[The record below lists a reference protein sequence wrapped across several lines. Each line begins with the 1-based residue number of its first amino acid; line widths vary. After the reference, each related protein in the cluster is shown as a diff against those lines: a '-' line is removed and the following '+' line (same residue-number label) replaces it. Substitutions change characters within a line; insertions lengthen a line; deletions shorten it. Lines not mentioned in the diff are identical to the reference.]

1 MGTRNTIASQNSPFM
16 PRILASWYTQ
26 TAMRRNARYSPMR
39 NSVKVVSDVA
49 ADAWNGM
56 APSSNTEDKS
66 LTPERFG

>member
-1 MGTRNTIASQNSPFM
+1 
-16 PRILASWYTQ
+16 
-26 TAMRRNARYSPMR
+26 MR

-66 LTPERFG
+66 LTPERFGWYGGPDASGQYL